1 MALAPVGSEQNKPKA
16 KVVSPMTIHYPVHS
30 PDSLRFQ
37 ERSQTRMNCHCTCIR
52 MQHLMHTLPLVYY
65 PTRRL
70 HNPCLL
76 PWGLGLWLARVA
88 CRLRLRLK

>member
-1 MALAPVGSEQNKPKA
+1 MALAPVGSEQTSQKPK
-16 KVVSPMTIHYPVHS
+16 SFPRLRFIIHSYRP
-30 PDSLRFQ
+30 PDSLRK
-37 ERSQTRMNCHCTCIR
+37 RSQTRMNCHCTCIR